1 MDDKGQV
8 SFEYLMLI
16 LIGIII
22 LGTVT
27 IPLVGRAIDASNDVS
42 RASDAK
48 VAVESIANAAN
59 MVYANGPGAKRTVTF
74 YAPRNGT
81 IGFDQANKVI
91 YFSLTL
97 SNNTVKTINAT
108 TEYGNITLNS
118 PTLNRGW
125 YKAVVHWPNRNANI
139 VITISKVS

>member
-16 LIGIII
+16 LVAILI

-48 VAVESIANAAN
+48 VAVESIANAADI
-59 MVYANGPGAKRTVTF
+59 VYANGPGAKRTITF
-74 YAPRNGT
+74 YIPQDGI
-81 IGFDQANKVI
+81 IGFNNGVI
-91 YFSLTL
+91 YFDVTL
-97 SNNTVKTINAT
+97 SNGTTRRINAP
-108 TEYGNITLNS
+108 TEYGNITMT
-118 PTLNRGW
+118 PTSLTRGW
-125 YKAVVHWPNRNANI
+125 HKAVISWPNKSNNI
-139 VITISKVS
+139 LITVS